1 MKTKT
6 ISNEK
11 LLSSLPILKAIFSLF
26 LKIRK
31 EKMEMEMV
39 QKLKEKVMK
48 NKMANRK
55 KEKKMVMMEEKV
67 QIKQIWMLVT
77 LKKVPE
83 KVQSQR
89 KMAAS
94 MVALI

>member
-1 MKTKT
+1 MLRTERMKTKT

-11 LLSSLPILKAIFSLF
+11 LLSSLLILKAIFLQF

-48 NKMANRK
+48 NKMANRN
-55 KEKKMVMMEEKV
+55 KEKMMLMMEEKV

-77 LKKVPE
+77 LKKV
-83 KVQSQR
+83 QSQR

-94 MVALI
+94 I

>member
-11 LLSSLPILKAIFSLF
+11 LLSSLLILKATFLPF

-31 EKMEMEMV
+31 EKMETEMV

-55 KEKKMVMMEEKV
+55 KEKIMVTMEEKV

-77 LKKVPE
+77 LKKA
-83 KVQSQR
+83 QSQR

-94 MVALI
+94 I